1 MRIASEKRLIDINK
15 AFETVT
21 DLAGQADT
29 KSAYAAF
36 WKAGRAIQNMNTV
49 DAVEVV
55 RCKDC
60 KHGIYDE
67 VEGLWKCVFSAEY
80 EEEYGDYFGFIAYYT
95 GEYFCANGEKRY
107 G

>member
-1 MRIASEKRLIDINK
+1 MRLIDVNATLLAIDLHGTNK
-15 AFETVT
+15 FGMLDE
-21 DLAGQADT
+21 DIREFIKKQP
-29 KSAYAAF
+29 
-36 WKAGRAIQNMNTV
+36 TV
-49 DAVEVV
+49 DAVKVV

-60 KHGIYDE
+60 KHGIWDE
-67 VEGLWKCVFSAEY
+67 DEDLWKCVFSAEY